1 MFHSVRARLIVIFIG
16 FFLLIEA
23 FQILT
28 IYFSL
33 NNAFLNQKTTTEL
46 NAYNEINDDRIDDP
60 DIFQDIV
67 EVMSEYET
75 TTNLYFCI
83 MDRSTKEVLYSTNNT
98 ITNKEF
104 DFDDVNDDE
113 YDAEHDAKI
122 INGYNSIKWLVL
134 YRNIQSDDHIYNVVI
149 WTCYEAELNNT
160 VVSLAPMFIIMVA
173 VTLVFGIL
181 LAFLFSNY
189 IVKPI
194 KNIDEVAQ
202 AITNQDF
209 SHTIELPKA
218 KDEIYRVAD
227 NINIMSEQLKLDMDT
242 LRDYNQQLE
251 QDIEEKIR
259 IDRMRRQFLSNV
271 SHELKTPLAILS
283 SYAEMLMTEGDR
295 IDRNEYLNVIVDEAR
310 EMSSMVGNLLNV
322 SRLEH
327 ATEYLETEPTNI
339 SDIVGALADSRRLLF
354 EQEGL
359 LFSSNIEENLYAN
372 ADEIYVS
379 QAFDNFIS
387 NALKYTTPKGN
398 VKITLKGDDEHITY
412 TVYNDSKPLP
422 EEELT
427 AIWESFYKM
436 DKSRTQDGNMSVGLG
451 LYIVKTIIDAH
462 NGEYYAENVDGGVEF
477 TIILD
482 RIPSPIAENA

>member
-1 MFHSVRARLIVIFIG
+1 MFHSVRSRLIAIFIG

-46 NAYNEINDDRIDDP
+46 NAFNEINDDRLDDP

-83 MDRSTKEVLYSTNNT
+83 MDRETKEVLYSTNNT

-104 DFDDVNDDE
+104 DFENVKNDE
-113 YDAEHDAKI
+113 YDAEKDALI
-122 INGYNSIKWLVL
+122 INGYNSVKWLVL
-134 YRNIQSDDHIYNVVI
+134 YRNIQSEDHIYNVAI

-160 VVSLAPMFIIMVA
+160 VVSLAPMFIIMIA
-173 VTLVFGIL
+173 ITLVFGVL

-189 IVKPI
+189 IVQPI
-194 KNIDEVAQ
+194 KHIDEAAQ

-209 SHTIELPKA
+209 SHTIELPRI

-227 NINIMSEQLKLDMDT
+227 NINTMSEQLKLDMDT
-242 LRDYNQQLE
+242 LREYNQQLE

-259 IDRMRRQFLSNV
+259 IDQMRRQFLSNV

-295 IDRNEYLNVIVDEAR
+295 IDRNEYLSVIVDEAR

-327 ATEYLETEPTNI
+327 ATEYLETVPTNI
-339 SDIVGALADSRRLLF
+339 SDIVGSLADSRQVLF

-359 LFSSNIEENLYAN
+359 DYTTDIEEGLYAN

-379 QAFDNFIS
+379 QAFDNFLS
-387 NALKYTTPKGN
+387 NALKYATPKGHVN
-398 VKITLKGDDEHITY
+398 VTLKSDDEHITY
-412 TVYNDSKPLP
+412 TVYNDSEPIP
-422 EEELT
+422 ENELT
-427 AIWESFYKM
+427 SIWESFYKM

-462 NGEYYAENVDGGVEF
+462 NGEYFAKNVDGGVEF
-477 TIILD
+477 TIVL
-482 RIPSPIAENA
+482 RKIPSPIAEEA